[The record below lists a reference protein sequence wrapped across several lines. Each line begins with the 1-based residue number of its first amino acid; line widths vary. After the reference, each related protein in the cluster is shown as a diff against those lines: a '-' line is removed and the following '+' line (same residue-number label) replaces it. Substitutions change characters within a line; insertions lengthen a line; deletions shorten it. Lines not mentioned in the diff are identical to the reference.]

1 MSQTIHDVIHLLS
14 SGGKVCISMTGG
26 GGKTTFLGVMGEA
39 LRSIGYPVILT
50 TTTKVQKPFPISVDW
65 FISDEDP
72 ERLKKEIM
80 SRSRPK
86 TLGMAVRGPFG
97 AHKWNGIAP
106 EVVDNIFASIDEGF
120 ILNEADGAF
129 RLPIKAPAEHE
140 PVIPQST
147 TILLPVLGLMA
158 LGTPLDKAHAFRP
171 RLIAKVTGLSMGD
184 RITEE
189 AMATL
194 FIHPEGITK
203 DAQKGLRILPFLNQA
218 DTPELREAGRRIAVE
233 IFRRTKRIVTVVV
246 GRLKPHPS
254 FEICQRNGA
263 FLRT

>member
-14 SGGKVCISMTGG
+14 GVGKACISMTGG
-26 GGKTTFLGVMGEA
+26 GGKTTFLVVLGEA
-39 LRSIGYPVILT
+39 LRSVGYPVILT
-50 TTTKVQKPFPISVDW
+50 TTTKVQKPFPVSVDW
-65 FISDEDP
+65 FISDEDS

-80 SRSRPK
+80 FRTRPN

-97 AHKWNGIAP
+97 DHKWNGIEP
-106 EVVDNIFASIDEGF
+106 EIIDNIFALIDEGF

-147 TILLPVLGLMA
+147 TILFPVLGLMA

-171 RLIAKVTGLSMGD
+171 QLIAKVTGLSMGD
-184 RITEE
+184 RITKE

-203 DAQKGLRILPFLNQA
+203 DAPKRSLIIPFLNQA
-218 DTPELREAGRRIAVE
+218 DTPELWEAGRRIAVE
-233 IFRRTKRIVTVVV
+233 IFRRTKGIVTVII
-246 GRLKPHPS
+246 GRLQPHPS
-254 FEICQRNGA
+254 FEICHRNGP